1 MPARASFDYA
11 LVRVVPRVE
20 RGECINA
27 GVILYCKTMGFL
39 EARLALDGARLTAL
53 DPSVDVDEV
62 ARALALIPLV
72 CAGAPGS
79 GPIGRLPQAERF
91 HWLTSPRST
100 ITQTSPVH
108 SGICDDPAA
117 SLARLMDTMV
127 LPPAPTHR

>member
-27 GVILYCKTMGFL
+27 GMILYCKTMGFL
-39 EARLALDGARLTAL
+39 EARLALDRARLTAL

-62 ARALALIPLV
+62 ARALGLIPLV

-127 LPPAPTHR
+127 LPPAPTRR